1 MSNKLTGVSKNIP
14 WLTLDT
20 ARTIRTA
27 LNISLMVVELTWT
40 QIGVQATVAI

>member
-14 WLTLDT
+14 RVTLDT

-27 LNISLMVVELTWT
+27 LNMSLMVGELTQT
-40 QIGVQATVAI
+40 QIGVQATE